1 MPNDFGLVPGARYS
15 VRINLT
21 DGDRKAQYQ
30 ADDAELISLTPKEF
44 RVGEPPRFDIVFHK
58 DIRPLQYVFADPLNS
73 MVRIKDQLPGH
84 FSLFMERCGD
94 MTVRRLALKIAE
106 TIKVVPEMCNFRAA
120 DKRDYGVVSIA
131 KVTEE
136 KEIRGVQ
143 VPKKGDTEA
152 KLETK
157 LVTAKRFYF
166 RSRWYNIPDGEELS
180 FRCSSYE
187 ALLGKDLSEM
197 LEERPYKAVVR
208 MVLPKSTGSPLGA
221 VLVEFI
227 KNK

>member
-1 MPNDFGLVPGARYS
+1 MPNDFGLVPGARCS

-21 DGDRKAQYQ
+21 DGDRKAKYQ
-30 ADDAELISLTPKEF
+30 VDGAKLVSLTPGEI
-44 RVGEPPRFDIVFHK
+44 RAGEPPRFDIVFHK
-58 DIRPLQYVFADPLNS
+58 DIRPLQYVPASPLDS
-73 MVRIKDQLPGH
+73 MVRTSEHPPG
-84 FSLFMERCGD
+84 LYGPFMERWGD
-94 MTVRRLALKIAE
+94 MTVRQLARKIAE
-106 TIKVVPEMCNFRAA
+106 LVKVVPEMRNFRAE
-120 DKRDYGVVSIA
+120 DGRQYGVVPIA

-136 KEIRGVQ
+136 KEVRGVY
-143 VPKKGDTEA
+143 VPKRGDTET

-166 RSRWYNIPDGEELS
+166 RNRWYALPDGEELS

-197 LEERPYKAVVR
+197 LEERPYKAIVR
-208 MVLPKSTGSPLGA
+208 MVLPKSAGSPLGA